1 MLEVDRTLRSDQLL
15 TMTLPNQQLD
25 VDQVTQQIRRLLKI
39 G

>member
-25 VDQVTQQIRRLLKI
+25 VGQVTQQIRRLLKI